1 MNRNDIGQISVGKAA
16 DFAIYDL
23 NKIAMSGAWSDPLAA
38 LVLCTPAET
47 AYTICNGEI
56 ISQNGHLNNFDLN
69 LSLEKHKVASKRLL
83 DL

>member
-1 MNRNDIGQISVGKAA
+1 MT
-16 DFAIYDL
+16 
-23 NKIAMSGAWSDPLAA
+23 PLAA
-38 LVLCTPAET
+38 LVLCTPAKT
-47 AYTICNGEI
+47 AYTICNGEV